1 MVGTCDRELRTPPRL
16 SGIYKGP
23 PAHPPER
30 TYPCCI
36 PALGE
41 FSTVT
46 PHGGSGVIL
55 DGRGDAATCWAELT
69 MFRKEGRVSPLH
81 WRIRIAAECARL
93 ESVYRETYRGFKSLI
108 LRSLRSLRLM
118 HSFTRLMACLELL
131 TPEEVTRSDI
141 LRQSF
146 RTSSAH
152 FADRPKSTA
161 CNRDLGLP
169 SRDERRNGDQ
179 LLQSFAGTQ
188 KSEVATRFISSIQ
201 LLDRKR
207 LPTFLQAKKI

>member
-1 MVGTCDRELRTPPRL
+1 
-16 SGIYKGP
+16 
-23 PAHPPER
+23 
-30 TYPCCI
+30 
-36 PALGE
+36 
-41 FSTVT
+41 
-46 PHGGSGVIL
+46 
-55 DGRGDAATCWAELT
+55 
-69 MFRKEGRVSPLH
+69 
-81 WRIRIAAECARL
+81 
-93 ESVYRETYRGFKSLI
+93 
-108 LRSLRSLRLM
+108 M

-169 SRDERRNGDQ
+169 SRDERRNGDK

>member
-1 MVGTCDRELRTPPRL
+1 MVGTCDIELRTPPRL

-108 LRSLRSLRLM
+108 LR
-118 HSFTRLMACLELL
+118 
-131 TPEEVTRSDI
+131 
-141 LRQSF
+141 QSF
-146 RTSSAH
+146 RTSSVH

-169 SRDERRNGDQ
+169 SRDERRNGDK